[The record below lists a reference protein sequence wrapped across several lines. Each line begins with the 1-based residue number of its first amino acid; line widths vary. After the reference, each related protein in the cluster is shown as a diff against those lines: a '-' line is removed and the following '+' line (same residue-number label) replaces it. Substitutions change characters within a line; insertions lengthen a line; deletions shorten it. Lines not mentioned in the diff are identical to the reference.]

1 MAATG
6 NVKGE
11 RLEHVGKQA
20 PGQAKGRR
28 TAGQE
33 REGEELAQETWALLF
48 EVIRREGRHFPAI
61 AAEFE
66 LSPVQ
71 VHVLRALGEGP
82 QPMSSL
88 AGFLGCDA
96 SNVTGLVDRLEGRG
110 LVERQSAQHDRRVKL
125 LVLTTA
131 GEALRERLLARLMV
145 PPPSISA
152 LSGADL
158 RALRDI
164 MRRALENMQPAPAE
178 AGEAQSSKKV

>member
-6 NVKGE
+6 SAKGE
-11 RLEHVGKQA
+11 RLEHGGKQA
-20 PGQAKGRR
+20 PAQAKGRR
-28 TAGQE
+28 ASGQE
-33 REGEELAQETWALLF
+33 GEALAQETWALLF
-48 EVIRREGRHFPAI
+48 EVIRHEMRHFPAI

-71 VHVLRALGEGP
+71 VHVMRALGESP
-82 QPMSSL
+82 LPMSSL

-125 LVLTTA
+125 LVLTQA
-131 GEALRERLLARLMV
+131 GEDLRKRLLARLMV
-145 PPPSISA
+145 PPPSIAA
-152 LSGADL
+152 LSSTDL

-164 MRRALENMQPAPAE
+164 MGRALENMHPAE
-178 AGEAQSSKKV
+178 GGEAQSSKKV

>member
-6 NVKGE
+6 SAKGE
-11 RLEHVGKQA
+11 RVEHVGKQV
-20 PGQAKGRR
+20 PSQPKGRR
-28 TAGQE
+28 VAGQE

-48 EVIRREGRHFPAI
+48 EVIRHEMRHFPAI

-71 VHVLRALGEGP
+71 VHVLRALGESP
-82 QPMSSL
+82 LPMSSL

-125 LVLTTA
+125 LVLTES
-131 GEALRERLLARLMV
+131 GEALRKRLLARLMV
-145 PPPSISA
+145 PPPSIAA
-152 LSGADL
+152 LSGTDL

-164 MRRALENMQPAPAE
+164 MRRALENMHPAE

>member
-6 NVKGE
+6 SAKAE
-11 RLEHVGKQA
+11 RVEHVGKQV
-20 PGQAKGRR
+20 PSQPKGRR
-28 TAGQE
+28 AAGQE

-48 EVIRREGRHFPAI
+48 EVIRHEMRHFPAI

-71 VHVLRALGEGP
+71 VHVLRALGESP
-82 QPMSSL
+82 LPMSSL

-125 LVLTTA
+125 LVLTES
-131 GEALRERLLARLMV
+131 GEALRKRLLARLMV
-145 PPPSISA
+145 PPPSIAA
-152 LSGADL
+152 LSGTDL

-164 MRRALENMQPAPAE
+164 MRRALENMQPAE
-178 AGEAQSSKKV
+178 TGEAQSSKKV